1 MMLINKHSDSDND
14 NVNKK
19 LSCCGEAA
27 RCMSH
32 DTSDRARGLSVFAEC
47 LAGGWLADIST
58 NIREAVAH

>member
-47 LAGGWLADIST
+47 LAGG
-58 NIREAVAH
+58 